1 MELELF
7 TDRSR
12 KWILSDTSRK
22 NSRELTAFM
31 TPIGKFQFRMM
42 PFGLTNAPA
51 TIQHLMYL
59 VFIEIIGKGIV
70 VYLDD
75 ITVYS
80 KDHEQHHNAIK
91 AVLDLLLENKLRIN
105 MQKSHFVKMR

>member
-1 MELELF
+1 M
-7 TDRSR
+7 DIIRYQS
-12 KWILSDTSRK
+12 K

-91 AVLDLLLENKLRIN
+91 AVLDLILENKLRIN